1 MKRIGAIFLGAAMIL
16 SLCACAP
23 ANTPEES
30 QSPSD
35 LPTQSVAPGGGE
47 ATPLKAVTY
56 PGAIAF
62 DDYETKQQVR
72 EDNPVSDQT
81 LDAMK
86 QFSYQTA
93 AALLS
98 GGKNENYSPL
108 SLYLALALC
117 STGAKGDTQAEILSL
132 LGAEDVETL
141 TEQCGNFYRQFY
153 MDNQVTKRKLAN
165 SVWMDQHTKLKND
178 FYYPAAEQF
187 YAESYQ
193 MDFSD
198 PDTGKVIGQWIA
210 DHTNGT
216 LAPDITIGPQDILHM
231 INTVYFYDQWVD
243 GFDEGQTEEDVF
255 HGAKG
260 DETMEFLNQTC
271 GSQNFFR
278 GDGFLRSSLGLK
290 GGGEM
295 VFVLPDEGVDVKTLL
310 QSPERIQTVLEGGQG
325 TSGKVTWIMPKFSF
339 DAKYDC
345 KGMLK
350 KLGMQSAFS
359 PTADFSGLTDS
370 MAYVDS
376 VVQETHIGVNEKG
389 VEASAFT
396 DIAFV
401 GTAMPM
407 DEAEMV
413 LNRPFLYGIL
423 QDGVLLFVGVYQGE
437 TA

>member
-1 MKRIGAIFLGAAMIL
+1 
-16 SLCACAP
+16 
-23 ANTPEES
+23 
-30 QSPSD
+30 
-35 LPTQSVAPGGGE
+35 
-47 ATPLKAVTY
+47 
-56 PGAIAF
+56 
-62 DDYETKQQVR
+62 
-72 EDNPVSDQT
+72 
-81 LDAMK
+81 
-86 QFSYQTA
+86 
-93 AALLS
+93 
-98 GGKNENYSPL
+98 
-108 SLYLALALC
+108 
-117 STGAKGDTQAEILSL
+117 
-132 LGAEDVETL
+132 
-141 TEQCGNFYRQFY
+141 
-153 MDNQVTKRKLAN
+153 
-165 SVWMDQHTKLKND
+165 MDQHTKLKND

-310 QSPERIQTVLEGGQG
+310 QSPERLQTVLEGGQE
-325 TSGKVTWIMPKFSF
+325 TSGKVTWSMPKFSF